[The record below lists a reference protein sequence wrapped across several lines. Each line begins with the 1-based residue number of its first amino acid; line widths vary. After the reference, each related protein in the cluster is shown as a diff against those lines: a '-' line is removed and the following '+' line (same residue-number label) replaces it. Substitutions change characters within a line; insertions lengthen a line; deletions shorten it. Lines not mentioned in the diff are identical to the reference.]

1 MPQGFY
7 EDASV
12 YDILHAPGTAA
23 DVTGLERMAERFAV
37 GRGAW
42 LEPACGS
49 ARYLRVAAGR
59 GRRVIGYD
67 LEPGMIAYATE
78 RFRRR
83 GLGRRARL
91 LVGSM
96 EDPDLIEPGSCAFAF
111 NLINTIRHL
120 MSDRAMLRHFD
131 QIARALKPG
140 GAYAVG
146 IGMSFPDWDEPVE
159 DVWRAARGR
168 TRVTQTV
175 QYLPPASGSRVERVI
190 SHVHVKTPARERRID
205 STYDLRTYALE
216 QWYDLVAKSPLR
228 IAGVV
233 GETGRDAD
241 PSPGGY
247 AIYVLKPD

>member
-23 DVTGLERMAERFAV
+23 DVTGLERMADRFAIK
-37 GRGAW
+37 RGAW

-67 LEPGMIAYATE
+67 IEPGMIAYARE
-78 RFRRR
+78 RFKRA
-83 GLGRRARL
+83 GLARRATLR
-91 LVGSM
+91 VGSM
-96 EDPDLIEPGSCAFAF
+96 EDTGLIEPASCAFAF

-120 MSDRAMLRHFD
+120 MSDRAMLRHLE
-131 QIARALKPG
+131 QVARALRPG

-159 DVWRAARGR
+159 DVWTAARGR

-175 QYLPPASGSRVERVI
+175 QYLPPAGTSRVERVV
-190 SHVHVKTPARERRID
+190 SHVQVRVPTRERHID
-205 STYDLRTYALE
+205 STYDLRTYSLE
-216 QWYDLVAKSPLR
+216 QWYDLIAASPFR

-233 GETGRDAD
+233 GETGHDAD

-247 AIYVLKPD
+247 AIYMLKHA

>member
-1 MPQGFY
+1 MDQGFY

-23 DVTGLERMAERFAV
+23 DVTGLERVADRFAV
-37 GRGAW
+37 KRGAW

-59 GRRVIGYD
+59 GRRVVGYD
-67 LEPGMIAYATE
+67 LEPGMIEYARE
-78 RFRRR
+78 RFKRA
-83 GLGRRARL
+83 GLARRATFH
-91 LVGSM
+91 VGSM
-96 EDPDLIEPGSCAFAF
+96 DDPTLIEPGSCAFAF

-120 MSDRAMLRHFD
+120 MSDRAMLRHLE
-131 QIARALKPG
+131 QVARALRPG

-159 DVWRAARGR
+159 DVWSAARGR
-168 TRVTQTV
+168 VRVTQTV
-175 QYLPPASGSRVERVI
+175 QYLPPTDGSRVERVI
-190 SHVHVKTPARERRID
+190 SHVRVTTPTRERHLD
-205 STYDLRTYALE
+205 STYELRTYALE
-216 QWYDLVAKSPLR
+216 QWYDLIAASPLR

-241 PSPGGY
+241 ASPGGY
-247 AIYVLKPD
+247 AIYVLTHD